1 MVLPSVCVCVCV
13 CVVAKMTTKIKASV
27 NINESS
33 HSAELEANEIDRAET
48 PELVSPEALN
58 EPEERPDFG
67 CRYEV
72 LDLIGH
78 GGMGSVYKVRD
89 RQLDSVFAIKTLN
102 RELVKDQVA
111 QKRFEKEV
119 ESTTRLNHP
128 SLATVYGGGLD
139 SSGAPYMVM
148 DFVDGRS
155 LDEVIEEVGALEPER
170 ACNILIQIAE
180 GLQSAHLQGLVH
192 RDIKPTNV
200 IVTGEG
206 KLETAKLVDFGI
218 AVALPT
224 ESRATR
230 DLTQTGEVFGS
241 PHYMSPEQCLG
252 FMIDNRSDIYSFGC
266 MMYETLTG
274 KPPFSGSTPVQLI
287 IDHINTDPKSF
298 PRSVI
303 GNRLLTMM
311 QRITM
316 KCLLKEQSLRYQN
329 MEELLK
335 DLRLAQNG
343 KSVQKISRALKIKFS
358 LTKEKATAI
367 AGLGLLMS
375 LYSVSFNFSGEME
388 LTHAICSI
396 GPLIL
401 AAYCASHGFFQAFSR
416 IKRLNSRKTTA
427 RSWLTIVMLLTGGSA
442 ATLAIPSL
450 VCAIGESMPDF
461 LHALSIACRI
471 LGEGCAFILVFSI
484 LAYLIFG
491 KQNLVPF
498 KFVALRVLA
507 LVLVWVL
514 LATTAFPGIGASMLS
529 RWAHECSPQFPRTS
543 IALWKLSSQLSPCQ
557 SIYYFSPL
565 HYASQAEEN
574 LGMYQAA
581 IDTITTLI
589 NQLPNKNFPRSHLY
603 LSRAELLIRNNQVD
617 EAERDVRK
625 HAELGRSETE
635 GERLKDPVFESPQSA
650 AYLGLIRSRQGRFDE
665 ALSYYNHALKME
677 PSYQSSAYN
686 FRIGTY
692 ARYRQFDK
700 AIADINRSLQAR
712 SHLYIGYLKRAII
725 YENMGE
731 SELARKDYETV
742 CRLTKETK
750 QPVTQFGFGILSE
763 GADAHVMK
771 AFANYK
777 VGRMD
782 VYESEMKKAIRQSRG
797 NTHLKADLPYA
808 LHLGQSNLKWEW

>member
-1 MVLPSVCVCVCV
+1 
-13 CVVAKMTTKIKASV
+13 MTTKIKASV

-33 HSAELEANEIDRAET
+33 HSHELEANEIDRAET

-119 ESTTRLNHP
+119 EATTRLNHP
-128 SLATVYGGGLD
+128 SLATVYGYGVD
-139 SSGAPYMVM
+139 ASGAPYMVM

-155 LDEVIEEVGALEPER
+155 LDEIIEEVGALEPER

-200 IVTGEG
+200 IITGEG

-303 GNRLLTMM
+303 CNRLLTMM

-316 KCLLKEQSLRYQN
+316 KCLLKEQSIRYQT

-375 LYSVSFNFSGEME
+375 LYSVSFDYSGKEE
-388 LTHAICSI
+388 LANAVSSI
-396 GPLIL
+396 GPIIL
-401 AAYCASHGFFQAFSR
+401 AAYCASHAFIQGFSQ
-416 IKRLNSRKTTA
+416 IKRLNNGKTTA
-427 RSWLTIVMLLTGGSA
+427 RSWLTIIMLLTGGSA
-442 ATLAIPSL
+442 AALAIPSL
-450 VCAIGESMPDF
+450 ICAIGESKPDVI
-461 LHALSIACRI
+461 HAIAIVCRI
-471 LGEGCAFILVFSI
+471 LGEGCASI
-484 LAYLIFG
+484 LGFSVLAYCIFG
-491 KQNLVPF
+491 KQNLVRF
-498 KFVALRVLA
+498 KSVGLRVLSLA
-507 LVLVWVL
+507 LIWFFV
-514 LATTAFPGIGASMLS
+514 ATVALPWIGASTLTHLADKCRS
-529 RWAHECSPQFPRTS
+529 QFPKTS
-543 IALWKLSSQLSPCQ
+543 ITLWKASHQLYRHP
-557 SIYYFSPL
+557 YAFNTAL
-565 HYASQAEEN
+565 HQASKQEER
-574 LGMYQAA
+574 LGLYQDA
-581 IDTITTLI
+581 IDTISILI
-589 NQLPNKNFPRSHLY
+589 NQITKVEFVNVNLY
-603 LSRAELLIRNNQVD
+603 MERAELFIRTNQLD
-617 EAERDVRK
+617 KAEKDVRTYS
-625 HAELGRSETE
+625 ELVRNENE
-635 GERLKDPVFESPQSA
+635 EVRLKDPVLESPYSSA
-650 AYLGLIRSRQGRFDE
+650 YMGLIRSRQGKFDE
-665 ALSYYNHALKME
+665 ALSCYEHALKME
-677 PSYQSSAYN
+677 PSYHSTAYN

-692 ARYRQFDK
+692 ARYRQYER
-700 AIADINRSLQAR
+700 AIAEINRSLQAR
-712 SHLYIGYLKRAII
+712 SHSFIGYLKRAII

-731 SELARKDYETV
+731 KELARKDYELV
-742 CRLTKETK
+742 CRLTQDTK
-750 QPVTQFGFGILSE
+750 QFRVPYGVAMLSE
-763 GADAHVMK
+763 GSESHLIK

-777 VGRMD
+777 VGKMD
-782 VYESEMKKAIRQSRG
+782 IYKSEMKKAAYESRG